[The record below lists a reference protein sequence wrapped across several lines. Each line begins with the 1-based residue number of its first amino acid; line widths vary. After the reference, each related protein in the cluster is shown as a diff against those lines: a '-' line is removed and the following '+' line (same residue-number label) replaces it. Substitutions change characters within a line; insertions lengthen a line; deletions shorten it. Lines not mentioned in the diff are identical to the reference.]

1 MCFIV
6 RYCFRFAVFVRFYTQ
21 LCGVIVVN
29 QRKFFGFVYFATDNR
44 TCKVFVVRLLPNL
57 YRIVVVNGLFARFR
71 VFYLFFHYVVVIVVD
86 DVENA
91 KFLSFFDR
99 SGYTIKAHFIKNCI
113 FGKSFKVAVR
123 DKSKV
128 DYYIQLTQ
136 FYSQFRSIGQNY
148 NQVVKELH
156 SNFSEKKALALLYKL
171 EQCTLELIKTNEM
184 IVMLSRR
191 FEQSYQ
197 REGTISADE

>member
-1 MCFIV
+1 MEQKKKYQHKGGRKPKLDPRTH
-6 RYCFRFAVFVRFYTQ
+6 RYSF
-21 LCGVIVVN
+21 
-29 QRKFFGFVYFATDNR
+29 
-44 TCKVFVVRLLPNL
+44 NL
-57 YRIVVVNGLFARFR
+57 
-71 VFYLFFHYVVVIVVD
+71 D

-99 SGYTIKAHFIKNCI
+99 SVYTIKAHFIKNCI
-113 FGKSFKVAVR
+113 FGKSFKVTVR

-136 FYSQFRSIGQNY
+136 FYSQFRSIGQNC

>member
-1 MCFIV
+1 MEQKKKLFSKGGRKPKLDPRTH
-6 RYCFRFAVFVRFYTQ
+6 RYS
-21 LCGVIVVN
+21 L
-29 QRKFFGFVYFATDNR
+29 
-44 TCKVFVVRLLPNL
+44 NL
-57 YRIVVVNGLFARFR
+57 
-71 VFYLFFHYVVVIVVD
+71 D

-91 KFLSFFDR
+91 KFLAFYDQ
-99 SGYTIKAHFIKNCI
+99 SGYKVKAHFIKNCI
-113 FGKSFKVAVR
+113 FGKSFKVLR
-123 DKSKV
+123 IDKSKV
-128 DYYIQLTQ
+128 DYYIQLSQLFT
-136 FYSQFRSIGQNY
+136 QFRSIGNNY

-197 REGTISADE
+197 KEGIISADE

>member
-1 MCFIV
+1 MEQKKKPFNKGGRKPKLDPRTH
-6 RYCFRFAVFVRFYTQ
+6 RYS
-21 LCGVIVVN
+21 L
-29 QRKFFGFVYFATDNR
+29 
-44 TCKVFVVRLLPNL
+44 NL
-57 YRIVVVNGLFARFR
+57 
-71 VFYLFFHYVVVIVVD
+71 D

-91 KFLSFFDR
+91 KFLAFYDQ
-99 SGYTIKAHFIKNCI
+99 SGYKVKAHFIKNCI
-113 FGKSFKVAVR
+113 FGKSFKVLR
-123 DKSKV
+123 IDKSKV
-128 DYYIQLTQ
+128 DYYIQLSQLFT
-136 FYSQFRSIGQNY
+136 QFRSIGNNY